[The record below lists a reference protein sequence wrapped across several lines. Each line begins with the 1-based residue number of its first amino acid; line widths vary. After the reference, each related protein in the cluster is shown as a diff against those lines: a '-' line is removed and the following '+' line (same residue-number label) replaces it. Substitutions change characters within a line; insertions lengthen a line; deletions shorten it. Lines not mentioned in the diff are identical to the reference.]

1 MFMIRRKYIS
11 AALGG
16 LVVVVALAYFYS
28 GHETPSGQPPLASLT
43 AETLPQFETAFN
55 AAKTD
60 VRVLV
65 FLSPT

>member
-1 MFMIRRKYIS
+1 MFMTRRTYIS
-11 AALGG
+11 ATLGG
-16 LVVVVALAYFYS
+16 AVIAFLVYFFS
-28 GHETPSGQPPLASLT
+28 GHETPAGQAPLTSLT
-43 AETLPQFETAFN
+43 TETLPQFETAFN